1 MTSARTWH
9 VQGCIDRAGTW
20 RKVNKMDD
28 TWKKVLNLWTEEIS
42 SWHNQKYTILQHCS
56 AACIGMLR
64 ASLAQ
69 AISMREMRQ
78 QTTTI

>member
-9 VQGCIDRAGTW
+9 VQGCTDRAGTW
-20 RKVNKMDD
+20 RKVNKVDD